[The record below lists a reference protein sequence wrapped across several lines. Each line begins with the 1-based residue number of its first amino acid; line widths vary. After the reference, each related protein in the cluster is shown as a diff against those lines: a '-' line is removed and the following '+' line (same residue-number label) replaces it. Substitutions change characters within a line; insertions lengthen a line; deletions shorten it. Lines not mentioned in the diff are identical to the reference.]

1 MMKKYLYLEEYL
13 SKLIKSL
20 KKQDYK
26 KYYEVHFYRYLNS
39 YIYLNEN
46 NLLNEDY
53 KILEI
58 GSKTLFAD
66 LIKRFNQ
73 KIQIDSTHPNDLIYP
88 FADKLKDK
96 YDIILCMEV
105 IEHIKDQESDE
116 LKDKVLF
123 NESGINN
130 LLSECNKLLKKDGKI
145 FITTPN
151 VNSYKS
157 IVNLLYSGHPYN
169 FKPHVRELSIY
180 DLERLLKNNN
190 LIIENIKFIDSWKDS
205 VPKKN
210 IIKIIDDTLEKLKIK
225 NIKREDNIFIL
236 AKK

>member
-1 MMKKYLYLEEYL
+1 MMKKYLYLEKYL

-20 KKQDYK
+20 KNQNYK
-26 KYYEVHFYRYLNS
+26 KYYDVHFYRYLNS

-46 NLLNEDY
+46 NLLNKNY

-88 FADKLKDK
+88 FADKMKDK

-151 VNSYKS
+151 VNSYRS

-169 FKPHVRELSIY
+169 FKPHVRELSIS
-180 DLERLLKNNN
+180 DLKRLLKNNN
-190 LIIENIKFIDSWKDS
+190 LITENIKFIDSWKDS
-205 VPKKN
+205 MPNKN
-210 IIKIIDDTLEKLKIK
+210 IIKIIDKALEKLKIK

>member
-1 MMKKYLYLEEYL
+1 MKKYLYLEKYL

-20 KKQDYK
+20 KNQNYK
-26 KYYEVHFYRYLNS
+26 KYYDVHFYRYLNS

-46 NLLNEDY
+46 NLLNKNY

-88 FADKLKDK
+88 FADKMKDK

-151 VNSYKS
+151 VNSYRS

-169 FKPHVRELSIY
+169 FKPHVRELSIS
-180 DLERLLKNNN
+180 DLKRLLKNNN
-190 LIIENIKFIDSWKDS
+190 LITENIKFIDSWKDS
-205 VPKKN
+205 MPNKN
-210 IIKIIDDTLEKLKIK
+210 IIKIIDKALEKLKIK

>member
-1 MMKKYLYLEEYL
+1 MMKKYLYLEKYL

-20 KKQDYK
+20 KNQDYK
-26 KYYEVHFYRYLNS
+26 KYYDVHFYRHLNS

-46 NLLNEDY
+46 NLLNKNY

-88 FADKLKDK
+88 FADKMEDK

-151 VNSYKS
+151 VNSYRS

-169 FKPHVRELSIY
+169 FKPHIRELSIS
-180 DLERLLKNNN
+180 DLKRLLKNNN
-190 LIIENIKFIDSWKDS
+190 LITENIKFIDSWKDS
-205 VPKKN
+205 MPNKN
-210 IIKIIDDTLEKLKIK
+210 IIKIIDKALEKLKIK

>member
-1 MMKKYLYLEEYL
+1 MMKKYLYLEKYL

-20 KKQDYK
+20 KKQDHK

-46 NLLNEDY
+46 NLLNKDY

-130 LLSECNKLLKKDGKI
+130 LLS
-145 FITTPN
+145 
-151 VNSYKS
+151 
-157 IVNLLYSGHPYN
+157 
-169 FKPHVRELSIY
+169 
-180 DLERLLKNNN
+180 
-190 LIIENIKFIDSWKDS
+190 
-205 VPKKN
+205 
-210 IIKIIDDTLEKLKIK
+210 
-225 NIKREDNIFIL
+225 
-236 AKK
+236 